1 MLGVDW
7 SVIQL
12 LAREQRSNETM
23 HTAGKKEID
32 VLTKLGDED
41 PDGKKH
47 ICKLLSHFEYKG
59 HLCMVFTPMDMN
71 LRKLLKTYGREVG
84 ITLTA
89 IRMYARQMFIG
100 LLHMVKC
107 NVLHGD
113 IKLDNILISKDLKT
127 VQICDFGTADWSHEA
142 VITPYMVSR
151 YYRPPEICLGLK
163 YSFAMDLWSV
173 GVCLFELY
181 TGKFMFTGRNNNEML
196 KQFMVSACNL
206 FIYLVIHSFLCM
218 VSVSPCLLRRVEV
231 ESESDEQCNHQDY
244 KGLPSKKLLKR
255 CQFFDQH
262 FEEDK
267 ADIVFKYLTKDVC
280 TKQEI
285 IQKIRYDKPSK
296 SIYESLLKH
305 KAEGDDVKKV
315 SAFVCGV
322 WR

>member
-1 MLGVDW
+1 MT
-7 SVIQL
+7 QL
-12 LAREQRSNETM
+12 VRVTEQRSNETM

-32 VLTKLGDED
+32 VLSKLGNED
-41 PDGKKH
+41 PEGKKH

-59 HLCMVFTPMDMN
+59 HLCLVFHPMDMN

-84 ITLTA
+84 ITLTG

-100 LLHMVKC
+100 LHHMQKC

-127 VQICDFGTADWSHEA
+127 VAICDFGTADWSHEA

-196 KQFMVSACNL
+196 KQFMVCVYVSVCVCLRFHPPSWCLCDDVISAC
-206 FIYLVIHSFLCM
+206 CGWEKM
-218 VSVSPCLLRRVEV
+218 VTRMERAGLQGDALEEAAQALPVLRPALRGGQGGHCLQVRDQGRV
-231 ESESDEQCNHQDY
+231 
-244 KGLPSKKLLKR
+244 
-255 CQFFDQH
+255 
-262 FEEDK
+262 
-267 ADIVFKYLTKDVC
+267 
-280 TKQEI
+280 
-285 IQKIRYDKPSK
+285 
-296 SIYESLLKH
+296 H
-305 KAEGDDVKKV
+305 KARNHPEDPVRQ
-315 SAFVCGV
+315 AHEEYL
-322 WR
+322 